1 MNFYFQWEQIEEE
14 KNIKQ
19 ITIEVRQKWNVYLGP
34 TKGRSAIT
42 NSWVYKQDHFELTQ
56 SSELMLMGH
65 AP

>member
-1 MNFYFQWEQIEEE
+1 M
-14 KNIKQ
+14 KQ

-42 NSWVYKQDHFELTQ
+42 NSWVYKQDHFELNQ